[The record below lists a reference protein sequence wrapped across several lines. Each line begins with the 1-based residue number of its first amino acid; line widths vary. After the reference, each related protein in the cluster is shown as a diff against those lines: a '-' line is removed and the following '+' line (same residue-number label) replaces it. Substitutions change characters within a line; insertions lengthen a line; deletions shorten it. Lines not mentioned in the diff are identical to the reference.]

1 RFWTVLSTQGA
12 MQWLRGN
19 QSVLPQAPK
28 SETYANLGAIL
39 PGRPNSAQNAHA
51 EGARGTRGESGA
63 LFSRRPAS
71 TPQTQTPESGLFLRR
86 APSVDSPT
94 SEDESGSYL
103 LRAAN
108 AKKPSK
114 GRTKTTM
121 TSISEGSTRS
131 KSRGEESRMQ
141 HLFGDTVE
149 PFSRGV
155 SDRTPRGGTGGT
167 GSGAS
172 GHKTPRG
179 SLQDSSF
186 LEKNLEFERGVSH
199 RSVASSSAGSQD
211 GGETK
216 SNMSTSMLAKILKP
230 YMKGTKHEDTAAE
243 TLDESA
249 PRTSSD
255 ELEKVAAQK
264 KHSARLLLDDGGMQ
278 GLVRKAAALAGSGL
292 MERRQEALKRSRMLQ
307 EMFQDPQADQ
317 TSALEA
323 EVDVTDLPLDQKSSE
338 EVYWETLW
346 KATKD
351 MMRDDP
357 TENTP
362 KLDMDLLPEI
372 PGSVDMPFP

>member
-1 RFWTVLSTQGA
+1 

-51 EGARGTRGESGA
+51 EGARGTRGESGDP
-63 LFSRRPAS
+63 S
-71 TPQTQTPESGLFLRR
+71 LFLRR

-186 LEKNLEFERGVSH
+186 LEKNLERHERG
-199 RSVASSSAGSQD
+199 
-211 GGETK
+211 
-216 SNMSTSMLAKILKP
+216 L
-230 YMKGTKHEDTAAE
+230 
-243 TLDESA
+243 
-249 PRTSSD
+249 
-255 ELEKVAAQK
+255 
-264 KHSARLLLDDGGMQ
+264 
-278 GLVRKAAALAGSGL
+278 
-292 MERRQEALKRSRMLQ
+292 
-307 EMFQDPQADQ
+307 
-317 TSALEA
+317 
-323 EVDVTDLPLDQKSSE
+323 
-338 EVYWETLW
+338 
-346 KATKD
+346 
-351 MMRDDP
+351 
-357 TENTP
+357 
-362 KLDMDLLPEI
+362 
-372 PGSVDMPFP
+372 